1 MDGLKKITGSKN
13 SYHDK
18 AKVLKRR
25 QGSFLLS
32 RNIFELLTE
41 PRRILYELVNILT
54 FSK

>member
-1 MDGLKKITGSKN
+1 MDGFQKIIGSKN
-13 SYHDK
+13 SYNGK
-18 AKVLKRR
+18 TKGLKRR

-32 RNIFELLTE
+32 RNIIELLTE